1 MHLDVDWVG
10 CTLLTDSACP
20 KKTIALKDEIN
31 CLRFFGRHRID
42 LGNTERII
50 HSSNALYLSIL
61 FCVWRSTLMKYA
73 FK

>member
-1 MHLDVDWVG
+1 MVLKEGVD
-10 CTLLTDSACP
+10 
-20 KKTIALKDEIN
+20 
-31 CLRFFGRHRID
+31 CLPFFGRHRID

-50 HSSNALYLSIL
+50 HSSNALYFSIL